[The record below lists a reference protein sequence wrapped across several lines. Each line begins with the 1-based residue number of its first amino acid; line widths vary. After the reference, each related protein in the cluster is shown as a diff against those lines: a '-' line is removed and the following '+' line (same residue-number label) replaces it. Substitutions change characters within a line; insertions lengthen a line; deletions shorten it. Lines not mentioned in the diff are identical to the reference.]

1 MAYDET
7 GVGGGGGMSPEDYAA
22 FMGDGRDEMDEKK
35 EKDDNITHAELER
48 VRVQLRQAGMITD
61 YCLQVVKGI
70 TDLKHGGMKDFN
82 FVRGHVKRVR
92 VRRELNGN
100 LTVITY

>member
-1 MAYDET
+1 
-7 GVGGGGGMSPEDYAA
+7 
-22 FMGDGRDEMDEKK
+22 
-35 EKDDNITHAELER
+35 
-48 VRVQLRQAGMITD
+48 MITD